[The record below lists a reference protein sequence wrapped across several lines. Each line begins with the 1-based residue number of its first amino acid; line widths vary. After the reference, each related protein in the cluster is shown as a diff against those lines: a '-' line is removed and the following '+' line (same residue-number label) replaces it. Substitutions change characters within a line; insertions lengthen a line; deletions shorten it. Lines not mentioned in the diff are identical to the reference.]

1 MKLPAPNRRVLF
13 GGAFAILSGLLAV
26 VLAQR
31 WVTQQRAML
40 NVERRRLVQDREKL
54 KAEMPSF
61 VEVVTASKDLP
72 EGLVLESSHL
82 KTALVPD
89 KFVQPYAAR
98 AFKEVVGKVTLVPM
112 AEGEELLV
120 NKVRPPEEMAARGST
135 LSSMMPQGKRAVTIA
150 VDTLTGVGGFVRRGD
165 IVDILW
171 TLKLPAAGQGEGQV
185 VTLTVFKDV
194 PVLAIGPEVSGRSAE
209 SRGQKTEAGLQQYLV
224 TLALSP
230 QETSF
235 LLFAREQGRIQLSL
249 RPKSEGGTKVTIAP
263 ANINTLLEAQLG
275 IKPSAEAPSPPTSP
289 SSRAP
294 REVEVYKGLKRG
306 VVSLSGGEE

>member
-13 GGAFAILSGLLAV
+13 GGAFAILSGLVAV
-26 VLAQR
+26 TLAQR
-31 WVTQQRAML
+31 WVGEQRAIL
-40 NVERRRLVQDREKL
+40 DGERKRLAQERDKL
-54 KAEMPSF
+54 RAEAPSF
-61 VEVVTASKDLP
+61 TEVVTASKDLP
-72 EGLVLESSHL
+72 EGVVLESTHL
-82 KTALVPD
+82 QLALVPD

-98 AFKEVVGKVTLVPM
+98 SFKELVGKVALAPM
-112 AEGEELLV
+112 AEGEQLLT

-185 VTLTVFKDV
+185 VTLTVFQDV
-194 PVLAIGPEVSGRSAE
+194 PVLAIGPEVSGKGQQKAE
-209 SRGQKTEAGLQQYLV
+209 GGLQQYLV

-249 RPKSEGGTKVTIAP
+249 RPKSETGTKVAVSP

-275 IKPSAEAPSPPTSP
+275 IKSSAEAPAPAEPPP
-289 SSRAP
+289 KVP
-294 REVEVYKGLKRG
+294 RQVEVYKGLKRG